1 MKMKKNS
8 LKKLKSSLPKGS
20 AEVLRNRLTIQGH
33 PFSKQYIYRVLDPD
47 HPDYN
52 QIIIE
57 GAIVLVEEDK
67 MQKQALHRRIVL
79 LKKAG

>member
-1 MKMKKNS
+1 MNKNS

-20 AEVLRNRLTIQGH
+20 AEVIRTRLTLQGH
-33 PFSKQYIYRVLDPD
+33 SFSKQYIYRVLDPD

-57 GAIVLVEEDK
+57 GAIVLIEEDK
-67 MQKQALHRRIVL
+67 MQKRALHQRIGL
-79 LKKAG
+79 LKKAV

>member
-1 MKMKKNS
+1 MKKNS

-20 AEVLRNRLTIQGH
+20 AEVIRNRLTLQGH
-33 PFSKQYIYRVLDPD
+33 PYSKQYIYRVLDPD

-67 MQKQALHRRIVL
+67 RQKHALHQRIEL
-79 LKKAG
+79 LNKAV